1 MIGESAKNNDLFY
14 TCSLIEYIARKT
26 KNTKKYIVEKLGR
39 DNISKIYDLASVYHC
54 ENIDKVADEFIL
66 ECDIEIGS
74 YDHILGCLYDVP
86 SYFDIGKVYKRLI
99 IMVSNND
106 ESKYVDVLIEV
117 MSSWIMEKF
126 DNYNSSMYY
135 ENPSYIYACYEE
147 GDVL

>member
-54 ENIDKVADEFIL
+54 ENIEKVADEFIL
-66 ECDIEIGS
+66 ECNIENGT
-74 YDHILGCLYDVP
+74 YDHISGCLYDVP

-106 ESKYVDVLIEV
+106 ESKYVDSLIEV